1 MTIVEIVPL
10 ILDRVLGKRR
20 VMTTTSASHV
30 VTNTE
35 TIVDQFAFI
44 LRLLGL
50 WKHEIGQVET
60 FKREIDQSVEF
71 AARKA
76 KQASNA
82 TFAGFK
88 ALQGQNEQ
96 FRHAEDLKCFL
107 SLNEIFAFIT
117 IPHIVLIEDLT
128 LFQFTQAIF

>member
-35 TIVDQFAFI
+35 TIVDQLAFV
-44 LRLLGL
+44 LRLLCL
-50 WKHEIGQVET
+50 WKHKIGQVET

-88 ALQGQNEQ
+88 ALQGQNE
-96 FRHAEDLKCFL
+96 
-107 SLNEIFAFIT
+107 
-117 IPHIVLIEDLT
+117 
-128 LFQFTQAIF
+128 